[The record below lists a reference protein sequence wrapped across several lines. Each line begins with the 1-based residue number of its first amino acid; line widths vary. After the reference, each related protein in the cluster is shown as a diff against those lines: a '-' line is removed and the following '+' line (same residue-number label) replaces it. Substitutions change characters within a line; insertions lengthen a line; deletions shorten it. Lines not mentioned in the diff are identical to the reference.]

1 MNRRL
6 LQNLAATKTRKSFVL
21 LLSVVIFAIT
31 AQATPLTH
39 FVPNATGGF
48 DAFIFPELLNGTQS
62 LQGGI
67 FTLPQTVNPG
77 FVIILNSPTARQTDT
92 STWLDVIRFFD
103 NGSGVVNSV
112 QLLRGGPSQANYF
125 PTLRTVNRASSAF
138 VIVGTDSTGMFTT
151 FTQYSVTAGVTR
163 NYHFYTGAFPIPI
176 PDEGSTF
183 LLLGVAVAALLG
195 VARKLRPA

>member
-1 MNRRL
+1 M
-6 LQNLAATKTRKSFVL
+6 
-21 LLSVVIFAIT
+21 FAVT

-77 FVIILNSPTARQTDT
+77 FVIILNSPTARQNDT
-92 STWLDVIRFFD
+92 TAWLDVIRFFD
-103 NGSGVVNSV
+103 NGSGVVNSI
-112 QLLRGGPSQANYF
+112 QLLRGGPNQANYF
-125 PTLRTVNRASSAF
+125 PTLRTINRASSAF
-138 VIVGTDSTGMFTT
+138 VIVGTDSSGMFTT
-151 FTQYSVTAGVTR
+151 FTQYSVTAAVTR
-163 NYHFYTGAFPIPI
+163 NYHLYTGAFPIPI

-183 LLLGVAVAALLG
+183 VLLGVAVAALLG
-195 VARKLRPA
+195 VARKLRHA